1 MQNLSEFYSLLLM
14 PSSSSQCFWEASGSK
29 SSPFLSETESK
40 QGNSWVVSWSS
51 AHSQESPTA
60 RQQHWHPPSALC
72 IGLGEET
79 LFLSLE
85 VPEVPY
91 HPHTLA
97 VLVFEISTS
106 TAHQNWHSV
115 ADKKWAVTIK
125 VACPTSIQKYQSWP
139 FLVLMKLGAKDVWQN
154 GLLEL
159 SLCFYLMENLS
170 IF

>member
-1 MQNLSEFYSLLLM
+1 MSSTLYFLCHPLPLSAFERQAVARAHHFYLKLSQNKVT
-14 PSSSSQCFWEASGSK
+14 PG
-29 SSPFLSETESK
+29 
-40 QGNSWVVSWSS
+40 WS
-51 AHSQESPTA
+51 AGAPHIRRSPTA

-125 VACPTSIQKYQSWP
+125 VAGPTSIQKYQSWP
-139 FLVLMKLGAKDVWQN
+139 FLLLMKLGAKDVWQN

>member
-1 MQNLSEFYSLLLM
+1 MSSTLYFLCHPLPLSAW
-14 PSSSSQCFWEASGSK
+14 FWEASGSK
-29 SSPFLSETESK
+29 SSPFLAETESK
-40 QGNSWVVSWSS
+40 QGNSWVVRWSS
-51 AHSQESPTA
+51 AHSHESPTA

-91 HPHTLA
+91 HPHSLA
-97 VLVFEISTS
+97 VLVVEISTS
-106 TAHQNWHSV
+106 TAHQNCHSI

-125 VACPTSIQKYQSWP
+125 VAGPTSIQIYQSWP
-139 FLVLMKLGAKDVWQN
+139 FLLLMKLGAKDVWQN